1 MIKTVE
7 NVEYIVL
14 QWSNIPWVWSKEHN
28 VYGVHPKHEQRF
40 IEHIVLLRS
49 LGLLSLSNFT
59 EKFNSLV
66 IVYLSIYV
74 FWECPI
80 I

>member
-14 QWSNIPWVWSKEHN
+14 HRSNVPWIWSKKYN
-28 VYGVHPKHEQRF
+28 VYGVHPSHEQRF

-49 LGLLSLSNFT
+49 LGLLSLGDLTKKVNG
-59 EKFNSLV
+59 LI
-66 IVYLSIYV
+66 IVYLTMYV
-74 FWECPI
+74 FWERSI
-80 I
+80 V